1 MTPVETAAVPP
12 GATAVVLAKDQPEYA
27 ELPAVVYEDGLVMT
41 EWELSADDL
50 NRLCCGGRIRIWL
63 HTFSQPV
70 QPLSVET
77 IPPACGMR
85 ES

>member
-41 EWELSADDL
+41 EWILTATELHRML
-50 NRLCCGGRIRIWL
+50 CGGRIRIWL
-63 HTFSQPV
+63 HTFQQPV
-70 QPLSVET
+70 QPLSVEV
-77 IPPACGMR
+77 IEPDCGIR